1 MKNKG
6 FTLVEL
12 LAILGVLAVITLI
25 TVPIIDS
32 TIKKNKEK
40 LYNSQINSIKA
51 SLKTWGDDNIE
62 SLPVD
67 ENTPLNITL
76 GRLKSDGLVD
86 IDIKNPKTKKCF
98 PNNMILTIK
107 KTGNGYE
114 YFVDAESGDERADD
128 CSIPTTE

>member
-1 MKNKG
+1 M
-6 FTLVEL
+6 
-12 LAILGVLAVITLI
+12 
-25 TVPIIDS
+25 
-32 TIKKNKEK
+32 K

-76 GRLKSDGLVD
+76 GRLKSDGFVD